1 MSSAI
6 RDQVLACNQRFYDAL
21 ERLDLDAM
29 DELWET
35 GARATAVHPGGPLL
49 HGYAD
54 VRESLETIVDAT
66 AYIEFEIADV
76 DVHVEDPAAWVTCV
90 ERVTGADG
98 RVAELAATNLFVLG
112 SDGWRM
118 VLHHASPV
126 IRPAAAEEDDDE

>member
-21 ERLDLDAM
+21 ESLDLDAM

-35 GARATAVHPGGPLL
+35 GARATAVHPGGPWL
-49 HGYAD
+49 HGYAE

-76 DVHVEDPAAWVTCV
+76 EVYVEDPTAWVTCT

-112 SDGWRM
+112 SGGWRM

-126 IRPAAAEEDDDE
+126 IRPAAEEEEDG